1 MPHEAGRQPMR
12 GAARAQVAILCN
24 HQRSV
29 PKGHSGQMQKM
40 EDKLL
45 VAQQELDDLQA
56 ELKAAE
62 RGGGL
67 CMLLAWHVR
76 WQGGTKVK
84 PWRDV
89 AACEVQLCSQEIGKN
104 ACKQVQTAHRRHRA

>member
-1 MPHEAGRQPMR
+1 M
-12 GAARAQVAILCN
+12 RAQVAILCN

-45 VAQQELDDLQA
+45 AAQQELDDLQA

-62 RGGGL
+62 RGGSPPARA
-67 CMLLAWHVR
+67 CMCLHVH
-76 WQGGTKVK
+76 T
-84 PWRDV
+84 DM
-89 AACEVQLCSQEIGKN
+89 
-104 ACKQVQTAHRRHRA
+104 RRVP